1 MTEAT
6 YKRKDL
12 FGLMVQEG
20 WESLM
25 ADNRLERK
33 LRAQVFNCKQETKS
47 KNQKWSGAFSY
58 PSSHKTTHPEAP
70 QTASATRDQVM
81 MGDTSFQP
89 PHAAVQKSP

>member
-25 ADNRLERK
+25 AYNRLERK
-33 LRAQVFNCKQETKS
+33 LRAHVFNCKQEARARTRNGQVPSVTLPLTRPHILRRPRRHQQPETK
-47 KNQKWSGAFSY
+47 
-58 PSSHKTTHPEAP
+58 
-70 QTASATRDQVM
+70 
-81 MGDTSFQP
+81 
-89 PHAAVQKSP
+89 